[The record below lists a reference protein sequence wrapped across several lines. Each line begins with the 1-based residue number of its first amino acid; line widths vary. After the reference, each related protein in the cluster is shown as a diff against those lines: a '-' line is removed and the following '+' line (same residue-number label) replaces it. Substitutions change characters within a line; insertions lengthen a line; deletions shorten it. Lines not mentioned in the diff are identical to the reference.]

1 MAKPLSTT
9 ESPSSFIRYKDG
21 YSEHTSGFTVCRDSE
36 IKKSYHTLR
45 EKITKKRQPLS
56 DSVLTLTDQRH
67 ALLFSTEIK
76 EKKREKEKTGNS
88 SWYH

>member
-45 EKITKKRQPLS
+45 EKITKKKAATVR
-56 DSVLTLTDQRH
+56 
-67 ALLFSTEIK
+67 FSFNTYGS
-76 EKKREKEKTGNS
+76 KTCTTI
-88 SWYH
+88 